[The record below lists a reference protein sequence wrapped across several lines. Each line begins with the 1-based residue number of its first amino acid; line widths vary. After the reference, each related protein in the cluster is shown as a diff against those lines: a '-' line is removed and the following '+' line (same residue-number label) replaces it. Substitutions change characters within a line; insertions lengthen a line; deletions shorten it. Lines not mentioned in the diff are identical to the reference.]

1 MMRPLLHFCFFAVL
15 LAGMTGAA
23 WGQGNGRKN
32 LPSFDSRPYH
42 FGFILSG
49 NQSDF
54 NFAIADSL
62 ADDFRGVANLPQAG
76 FNMHL
81 MASYTITRHLRVRF
95 VPGLSFQDRGL
106 NYVFDGQS
114 DVVKR
119 TEAVNLDIPLL
130 LKWRTDRVNNL
141 AAYAIGG
148 IKYARDFQSQ
158 EDVNQQLQT
167 DNILR
172 LKSGNLAADVGAG
185 VDIFLPFFKLSI
197 QATTEHGLLNVLIPD
212 DSNYANPLEYLKT
225 RSFVLSFCF
234 EG

>member
-1 MMRPLLHFCFFAVL
+1 MTRISSLVVWSALFTLGLTHF
-15 LAGMTGAA
+15 A

-32 LPSFDSRPYH
+32 LPSFDARPYH

-62 ADDFRGVANLPQAG
+62 DSDFRGVANLPQAG

-81 MASYTITRHLRVRF
+81 MASYTLTRHLRVRF

-106 NYVFDGQS
+106 NYVFAGQS

-141 AAYAIGG
+141 AAYAVGG

-212 DSNYANPLEYLKT
+212 DSDYANPLEYLKT

>member
-1 MMRPLLHFCFFAVL
+1 MRTQFCLSWLLL
-15 LAGMTGAA
+15 SGLMLTSMGA
-23 WGQGNGRKN
+23 WGQSNGRKN
-32 LPSFDSRPYH
+32 LANFDNRPYH
-42 FGFILSG
+42 FGFILAG

-62 ADDFRGVANLPQAG
+62 APDFRGVSNLPQAG

-81 MASYTITRHLRVRF
+81 MASYTLSRHLRLRF
-95 VPGLSFQDRGL
+95 APGLSFQDRGL
-106 NYVFDGQS
+106 NYAFDGQN

-130 LKWRTDRVNNL
+130 LKWRTDRVNNWAGYTL
-141 AAYAIGG
+141 FG

-158 EDVNQQLQT
+158 ENVNQQLQT

-172 LKSGNLAADVGAG
+172 LQSGNIAADLGAG
-185 VDIFLPFFKLSI
+185 IDIFLPYFKFSI
-197 QATTEHGLLNVLIPD
+197 QATTEQGLINVLIPD

-225 RSFVLSFCF
+225 RSFVISFCF

>member
-1 MMRPLLHFCFFAVL
+1 MMRLLPHVVMSLL
-15 LAGMTGAA
+15 LAFQVGSEA

-32 LPSFDSRPYH
+32 LPGFDTRPYH

-62 ADDFRGVANLPQAG
+62 SEEFRGVANLPQAG

-81 MASYTITRHLRVRF
+81 MASYTISRHVRIRF
-95 VPGLSFQDRGL
+95 APGLSFQDRGL
-106 NYVFDGQS
+106 NYVFDGQN

-119 TEAVNLDIPLL
+119 TEAVNLDVPLL

-141 AAYAIGG
+141 AAYALGG

-158 EDVNQQLQT
+158 EDVNQQLQQ

-172 LKSGNLAADVGAG
+172 LQSGNFAADVGAG
-185 VDIFLPFFKLSI
+185 IDIFLPFFKLSI
-197 QATTEHGLLNVLIPD
+197 QATTEHGLINVLIPD